1 MIAIFTTIDSAL
13 AFDAAVS
20 AAMGWPNAETKT
32 DRYGEP
38 QKHVTQDRW
47 AMPVEPYA
55 VDLVPADAV
64 LVESLTADWHEPRPQ
79 ATHAASVTRTAVD

>member
-20 AAMGWPNAETKT
+20 LAMGWPNAETKT

-38 QKHVTQDRW
+38 QKHITEDLW

-55 VDLVPADAV
+55 VALVPSDAV
-64 LVESLTADWHEPRPQ
+64 VVDSLTADWNAPRP
-79 ATHAASVTRTAVD
+79 

>member
-1 MIAIFTTIDSAL
+1 MIAIFTNLNSAL

-20 AAMGWPNAETKT
+20 AAMGWPNTETKT

-38 QKHVTQDRW
+38 QKHTTEDLW

-55 VDLVPADAV
+55 ADLVPAAAV
-64 LVESLTADWHEPRPQ
+64 LVESLTADWFEPRP
-79 ATHAASVTRTAVD
+79 